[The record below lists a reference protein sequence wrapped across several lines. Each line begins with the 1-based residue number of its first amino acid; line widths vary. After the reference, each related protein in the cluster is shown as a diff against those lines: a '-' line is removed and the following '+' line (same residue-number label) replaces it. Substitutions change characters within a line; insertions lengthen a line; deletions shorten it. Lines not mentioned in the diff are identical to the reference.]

1 MRVPIIGSLLYPFFR
16 QLRPA
21 RAVVNVNCNKHVHV
35 MYYNVRSLLPKLDE
49 LKAICATSIPDIV
62 CVVETWLDNSI
73 LDNEVTVPNY
83 QLFRLD
89 RNRHGGGIAIYVH
102 LSLSCNILLKGGP
115 FELSIY
121 DKHKAEVLN
130 DFFASCWNSME

>member
-21 RAVVNVNCNKHVHV
+21 RAVVNVNCSNKHVHV

-62 CVVETWLDNSI
+62 CVFETWLDNSI

-102 LSLSCNILLKGGP
+102 LSLSCI
-115 FELSIY
+115 
-121 DKHKAEVLN
+121 
-130 DFFASCWNSME
+130 